1 MLVAATLLKLSVTTV
16 ADVSLSPETWPSG
29 EFDRL
34 KRMSLSRYE
43 RPKPLAV
50 SEGKGLVAAT
60 TVPFAV
66 HSGMDAMRKG
76 GNAMDA
82 CLATALAGRY
92 TSLTELLALV
102 HLFFVRTCVF
112 IEKLIIFRRG
122 YLMSLLPLVTPS
134 NDPPISRAFVF
145 FNDAFYL
152 KLLKL
157 TKINLVL
164 QSPVQLNVYV
174 TLQKGPPCHPFS
186 AKLRHLSNCPIIE

>member
-1 MLVAATLLKLSVTTV
+1 MFLRQCVLMLVAATFLKLSDTTV

-34 KRMSLSRYE
+34 ERMSLSRYE

-82 CLATALAGRY
+82 CL
-92 TSLTELLALV
+92 
-102 HLFFVRTCVF
+102 FFVRTCVF
-112 IEKLIIFRRG
+112 IEKLMIFRRG
-122 YLMSLLPLVTPS
+122 YLMSLLLLVTPS
-134 NDPPISRAFVF
+134 NDPPIS
-145 FNDAFYL
+145 
-152 KLLKL
+152 
-157 TKINLVL
+157 TI
-164 QSPVQLNVYV
+164 
-174 TLQKGPPCHPFS
+174 PPIS
-186 AKLRHLSNCPIIE
+186 S